1 MKNRYFLTVEPGHI
15 MSMVTMIKENNYIA
29 TMWPEYEYTDIAN
42 NQIRSSVFLIS
53 LDEEELVMLLLKI
66 PFSYRK
72 QIPI

>member
-1 MKNRYFLTVEPGHI
+1 